1 MKSDGDDMT
10 IVEAIC
16 VVLQENKEGLTAREI
31 YHEIVKRKLY
41 TFGAKSPVNV
51 VNSQIRRRCL
61 DLDFP
66 TASPMKQ
73 FKIASYQGKKP
84 RYCLSNQK
92 NEAVDRRPEQG
103 IDLVADYLPEEKIA
117 VAWKEHMSNIKQLVL
132 ESILRNSPD
141 FFEHLV
147 VELLLKMGYGND
159 KNSGIVTGRP
169 HDGGIDGIISEDK
182 LGLDLIYI
190 QAKRYS
196 SNCKIGRKDLQAFVG
211 AMEHVQKG
219 VFITTSSFT
228 KEAEKFIS
236 KQQQKSIKLIDGK
249 LLSELLVKYE
259 IGVLPAERITIYK
272 LDYDYFTT

>member
-1 MKSDGDDMT
+1 MT
-10 IVEAIC
+10 ITEAIC
-16 VVLQENKEGLTAREI
+16 MVLQENEEGLTAKEI
-31 YHEIVKRKLY
+31 YNEIVKRELY

-51 VNSQIRRRCL
+51 VNSQIRRRCF

-66 TASPMKQ
+66 TASPLKQ
-73 FKIASYQGKKP
+73 FKIVGYQGKKP
-84 RYCLSNQK
+84 KYYLSNQQDMQAY
-92 NEAVDRRPEQG
+92 EADGISRQG
-103 IDLVADYLPEEKIA
+103 TEMAADYLPEEKIA
-117 VAWKEHMSNIKQLVL
+117 VAWKEHLSNIKQQVL
-132 ESILRNSPD
+132 ESILKNSPD

-169 HDGGIDGIISEDK
+169 HDGGIDGVISEDR

-228 KEAEKFIS
+228 KEAEEFIR
-236 KQQQKSIKLIDGK
+236 KQQQKNIKLIDGS

>member
-1 MKSDGDDMT
+1 MT
-10 IVEAIC
+10 ITEAIC
-16 VVLQENKEGLTAREI
+16 MVLQENEEGLTAKEI
-31 YHEIVKRKLY
+31 YNEIVKRELY

-51 VNSQIRRRCL
+51 VNSQIRRRCF

-66 TASPMKQ
+66 TASPLKQ
-73 FKIASYQGKKP
+73 FKIVGYQGKKP
-84 RYCLSNQK
+84 KYYLSNQQDMQAD
-92 NEAVDRRPEQG
+92 EADGISRQG
-103 IDLVADYLPEEKIA
+103 TDMAADYLPEEKIA
-117 VAWKEHMSNIKQLVL
+117 VAWKEHLSNIKQQVL
-132 ESILRNSPD
+132 ESILKNSPD

-147 VELLLKMGYGND
+147 VELLLKMGYGSD

-169 HDGGIDGIISEDK
+169 HDGGIDGVISEDR

-228 KEAEKFIS
+228 KEAEEFIR
-236 KQQQKSIKLIDGK
+236 KQQQKSIKLIDGS

-272 LDYDYFTT
+272 LDYDYFTA

>member
-1 MKSDGDDMT
+1 MLAVKLG
-10 IVEAIC
+10 VGE
-16 VVLQENKEGLTAREI
+16 VV
-31 YHEIVKRKLY
+31 
-41 TFGAKSPVNV
+41 TFFQNH
-51 VNSQIRRRCL
+51 L
-61 DLDFP
+61 
-66 TASPMKQ
+66 
-73 FKIASYQGKKP
+73 
-84 RYCLSNQK
+84 
-92 NEAVDRRPEQG
+92 
-103 IDLVADYLPEEKIA
+103 
-117 VAWKEHMSNIKQLVL
+117 
-132 ESILRNSPD
+132 
-141 FFEHLV
+141 LV
-147 VELLLKMGYGND
+147 VGNL
-159 KNSGIVTGRP
+159 GTECGQQIT

-259 IGVLPAERITIYK
+259 IGVLPAERVTIYK

>member
-1 MKSDGDDMT
+1 MT
-10 IVEAIC
+10 ITEAIC
-16 VVLQENKEGLTAREI
+16 MVLQENEEGLTAKEI
-31 YHEIVKRKLY
+31 YNEIVKRELY

-51 VNSQIRRRCL
+51 VNSQIRRRCF

-66 TASPMKQ
+66 TASPLKQ
-73 FKIASYQGKKP
+73 FKIVGYQGKKP
-84 RYCLSNQK
+84 KYYLSNQQDMQAY
-92 NEAVDRRPEQG
+92 EADGISRQG
-103 IDLVADYLPEEKIA
+103 TEMAADYLPEEKIA
-117 VAWKEHMSNIKQLVL
+117 VAWKEHLSNIKQQVL
-132 ESILRNSPD
+132 ESILKNSPD

-147 VELLLKMGYGND
+147 VELLLKMGYGSD

-169 HDGGIDGIISEDK
+169 HDGGIDGVISEDR

-228 KEAEKFIS
+228 KEAEEFIR
-236 KQQQKSIKLIDGK
+236 KQQQKSIKLIDGS

-272 LDYDYFTT
+272 LDYDYFTA

>member
-1 MKSDGDDMT
+1 MT
-10 IVEAIC
+10 ITEAIC
-16 VVLQENKEGLTAREI
+16 MVLQENEEGLTAKEI
-31 YHEIVKRKLY
+31 YNEIVKRELY

-51 VNSQIRRRCL
+51 VNSQIRRRCF

-66 TASPMKQ
+66 TASPLKQ
-73 FKIASYQGKKP
+73 FKIVGYQGKKP
-84 RYCLSNQK
+84 KYCLSNQQDAQAD
-92 NEAVDRRPEQG
+92 ETDGISRQG
-103 IDLVADYLPEEKIA
+103 TDMAAGYLPEEKIA
-117 VAWKEHMSNIKQLVL
+117 MAWKEHLSNIKQQVL
-132 ESILRNSPD
+132 ESILKNSPD

-147 VELLLKMGYGND
+147 VELLLKMGYGSD

-169 HDGGIDGIISEDK
+169 HDGGIDGVISEDR

-228 KEAEKFIS
+228 KEAEEFIR
-236 KQQQKSIKLIDGK
+236 KQQQKSIKLIDGS

>member
-1 MKSDGDDMT
+1 MT
-10 IVEAIC
+10 ITEAIC
-16 VVLQENKEGLTAREI
+16 MVLQENEEGLTAKEI
-31 YHEIVKRKLY
+31 YNEIVKRELY

-51 VNSQIRRRCL
+51 VNSQIRRRCF

-66 TASPMKQ
+66 TASPLKQ
-73 FKIASYQGKKP
+73 FKIVGYQGKKP
-84 RYCLSNQK
+84 KYYLSNQQDMQAY
-92 NEAVDRRPEQG
+92 EADGISRQG
-103 IDLVADYLPEEKIA
+103 TDMAADYLPEEKIA
-117 VAWKEHMSNIKQLVL
+117 VAWKEHLSNIKQQVL
-132 ESILRNSPD
+132 ESILKNSPD

-147 VELLLKMGYGND
+147 VELLLKMGYGSD

-169 HDGGIDGIISEDK
+169 HDGGIDGVISEDR

-228 KEAEKFIS
+228 KEAEEFIR
-236 KQQQKSIKLIDGK
+236 KQQQKSIKLIDGS